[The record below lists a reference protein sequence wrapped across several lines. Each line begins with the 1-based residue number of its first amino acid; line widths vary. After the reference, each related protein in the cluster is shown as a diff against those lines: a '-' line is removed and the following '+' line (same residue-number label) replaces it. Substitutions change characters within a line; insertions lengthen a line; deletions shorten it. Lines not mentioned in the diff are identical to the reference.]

1 MYLEIISPEFTLFS
15 GEVTSVAVPGVDGE
29 FEMLNNHASI
39 VSTLKKG
46 TIKIYGDIT
55 IEENLC
61 LDVSKIAQGL
71 VLNNYNSIFSGD
83 NEIQNAISHK
93 IFTR

>member
-15 GEVTSVAVPGVDGE
+15 GEVTSVAVAGVDGE

-46 TIKIYGDIT
+46 IIKIYGDIT
-55 IEENLC
+55 IEENLKDKFQKGTEKGIF
-61 LDVSKIAQGL
+61 LSINSGTVELKENKIIAL
-71 VLNNYNSIFSGD
+71 VD
-83 NEIQNAISHK
+83 
-93 IFTR
+93 

>member
-1 MYLEIISPEFTLFS
+1 MYLEIISPEFTLFK
-15 GEVTSVAVPGVDGE
+15 GEVTSVAVPGVAGE

-55 IEENLC
+55 IEESLKDKFEKGEKGTFLSINSGTIELKEN
-61 LDVSKIAQGL
+61 KIIAL
-71 VLNNYNSIFSGD
+71 VD
-83 NEIQNAISHK
+83 
-93 IFTR
+93 

>member
-55 IEENLC
+55 IEDSLKDENDIYKSFIVIRNFRCVTYWL
-61 LDVSKIAQGL
+61 LQKLTSTDS
-71 VLNNYNSIFSGD
+71 D
-83 NEIQNAISHK
+83 
-93 IFTR
+93 

>member
-1 MYLEIISPEFTLFS
+1 MILEIISPEKIIFT
-15 GEVTSVAVPGVDGE
+15 GDVDSVAVPGVDGE

-55 IEENLC
+55 IEENLKDKFQKGPEKGTF
-61 LDVSKIAQGL
+61 LSINSGTVELKENKIIAL
-71 VLNNYNSIFSGD
+71 VD
-83 NEIQNAISHK
+83 
-93 IFTR
+93 

>member
-15 GEVTSVAVPGVDGE
+15 GEVISVTVPGVNGE

-46 TIKIYGDIT
+46 IIKIYGDIT
-55 IEENLC
+55 IDETLKDKFQNGPEKGTYLSIESGTVELKEN
-61 LDVSKIAQGL
+61 KIIAL
-71 VLNNYNSIFSGD
+71 VD
-83 NEIQNAISHK
+83 
-93 IFTR
+93 